1 MDIYRDQVN
10 KVDLR
15 TNRKKEIIKDFLSL
29 LSIHVRDK
37 RNVQFYAD
45 KLFITPGHLSKLLK
59 EVSGNT
65 SREVIEEAVVM
76 EARNMLVDSSLSLAE
91 IAEKL
96 NFSDPS
102 FFGKFFKKKMKITP
116 KAFRDKYK

>member
-1 MDIYRDQVN
+1 MDIYRDQASKVN
-10 KVDLR
+10 LR

-65 SREVIEEAVVM
+65 SRGVIEEAVVM

-96 NFSDPS
+96 NFSVL
-102 FFGKFFKKKMKITP
+102 KLVVKLYKKYMV
-116 KAFRDKYK
+116 